1 MRPMERTPTK
11 PGRELS
17 AFSQV
22 VLRNAFA
29 PQLIEDLR
37 QTGVRMTAPGPFGTN
52 RHPVARQRLFIPTP
66 HADDGVMAPAVIRA
80 TDGPENLQHLDP
92 LLPQPTI
99 VEDGRGVPE
108 TRIREK
114 SLHRR

>member
-1 MRPMERTPTK
+1 
-11 PGRELS
+11 
-17 AFSQV
+17 
-22 VLRNAFA
+22 
-29 PQLIEDLR
+29 
-37 QTGVRMTAPGPFGTN
+37 
-52 RHPVARQRLFIPTP
+52 
-66 HADDGVMAPAVIRA
+66 MAPAVIRA

-114 SLHRR
+114 SLHRRRRLVELEHHVVEVAVEPVLTWLE